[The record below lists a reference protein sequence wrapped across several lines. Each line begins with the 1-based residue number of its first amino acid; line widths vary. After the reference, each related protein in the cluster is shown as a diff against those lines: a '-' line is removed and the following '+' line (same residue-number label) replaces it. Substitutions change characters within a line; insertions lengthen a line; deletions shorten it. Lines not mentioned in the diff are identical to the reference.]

1 MAMELCTQ
9 LNYLRSL
16 SPGKAYF
23 YYLKGDERLPLNVD
37 KTRIRAPKSGY
48 AEGFSDNQFSVID
61 GAPQDLAYSNPQYIE
76 ECYAP
81 PGITEIYCSF
91 SLRINANSLKPNVC
105 SNQAT
110 RDTLVNL
117 AKQYRELDGYR
128 EIATRIAKNI
138 LMGSWVWRNRE
149 CRSLSIEVLMPDN
162 QLKVENCFKLNWY
175 GEWSK
180 EPKAC
185 LEQLAAY
192 IESALTDNTELY
204 YMDVIAK
211 LNIGSGEEVY
221 PSQEFIDGKQEGVPS
236 KRLAKA
242 LLDGNKET
250 VAFHA
255 QKIGAALQTIDDWW
269 HTDADKPLRVNEYGA
284 DREYVIARRHPKQG
298 NDFYQLAN
306 RSEEWIEQMNSTGEI
321 PDDVHFMM
329 SVLVK
334 ANVFNSRKK

>member
-1 MAMELCTQ
+1 MELCNQ

-23 YYLKGDERLPLNVD
+23 YYLRDGEQRPLSID

-48 AEGFSDNQFSVID
+48 AEGFSNNQFSVID

-81 PGITEIYCSF
+81 PGITEIYCSY

-105 SNQAT
+105 SNETT
-110 RDTLVNL
+110 RNTLIDL
-117 AKQYRELDGYR
+117 ALRYKTLGGYR

-138 LMGSWVWRNRE
+138 LMGTWVWRNRE
-149 CRSLSIEVLMPDN
+149 CRSLSITVQMPEH
-162 QLKVENCFKLNWY
+162 QLRVENCFKLTWDD
-175 GEWSK
+175 EWSK
-180 EPKAC
+180 EAKAC

-204 YMDVIAK
+204 YMDVTAK
-211 LNIGSGEEVY
+211 FNIGSGDEVY

-236 KRLAKA
+236 KQLAKA
-242 LLDGNKET
+242 QLGGDKET

-269 HTDADKPLRVNEYGA
+269 HDNADKPLRVNEYGA
-284 DREYVIARRHPKQG
+284 DRQYVIARRHPKQG
-298 NDFYQLAN
+298 NDFYQLVS
-306 RSEEWIEQMNSTGEI
+306 RSEEWIEHMESTGEI
-321 PDDVHFMM
+321 LDDVHFIMA
-329 SVLVK
+329 VLVK
-334 ANVFNSRKK
+334 ANVFNNRKK